1 MSEPNALRLVDS
13 GLGENRSMKTVVPTP
28 LGELANVMPLTS
40 AIQDAKRAAI
50 RGRPSR
56 WPDRL
61 EAEFD
66 QLEAR
71 AKGNPYVAL
80 DLEYL
85 RDTTSANR
93 SFASVVTYDTFISP
107 PPDVAGAPVGKPKL
121 ASVVKLGDGGR
132 AEGRS
137 AGAASGSI
145 ISRMVRSYWNEPN
158 TYNGVLRGVVIPGN
172 DTRVSAKLA
181 AKMGGRALC
190 VRGDVWLIELL
201 ERVSVHDLLALME
214 DGAPLR

>member
-1 MSEPNALRLVDS
+1 
-13 GLGENRSMKTVVPTP
+13 MKTVVPTP
-28 LGELANVMPLTS
+28 LGELADLMPLTS

-50 RGRPSR
+50 QGKPSR
-56 WPDRL
+56 WPNRL
-61 EAEFD
+61 EAEFG

-93 SFASVVTYDTFISP
+93 SFAYVVTYDTFISP
-107 PPDVAGAPVGKPKL
+107 PRDAAGAPIDKPKL

-132 AEGRS
+132 ADGRS

-145 ISRMVRSYWNEPN
+145 ISRTVRSYWNEPN

-181 AKMGGRALC
+181 AKVGGRALC

-201 ERVSVHDLLALME
+201 ERVSVDELLALME
-214 DGAPLR
+214 DGAPSR

>member
-1 MSEPNALRLVDS
+1 
-13 GLGENRSMKTVVPTP
+13 
-28 LGELANVMPLTS
+28 MPLTS

-50 RGRPSR
+50 QGKPSR

-61 EAEFD
+61 EAEFG

-71 AKGNPYVAL
+71 AESNPYVAL

-85 RDTTSANR
+85 RDPTSANR
-93 SFASVVTYDTFISP
+93 SFAYVVTYDTFISP
-107 PPDVAGAPVGKPKL
+107 PRDAAGAPLGKPKL
-121 ASVVKLGDGGR
+121 ISVVKLGDGGR

-145 ISRMVRSYWNEPN
+145 ISRTVRSYWDEPN
-158 TYNGVLRGVVIPGN
+158 TYKGVLRGVVIPGN

-181 AKMGGRALC
+181 AKVGGRELC
-190 VRGDVWLIELL
+190 VRGDVWLVELL
-201 ERVSVHDLLALME
+201 ERVSVDELLALME
-214 DGAPLR
+214 VRARPQ